1 MTQHPDPTTLL
12 VLLLGAVSTLWAA
25 LGVLAVARVRLRRAP
40 VVAQPSEL
48 PAVCV
53 LKPLCGVDADLEANL
68 RTFFEQDHPRFEL
81 LFGVQGASDPAVEVV
96 RRLRAAYPHVAARL
110 VVHEGGR
117 GLNPK
122 VSNLRAML
130 EHGGDCDVVVVSDSN
145 VAVARDYLREL
156 ATELALPGTGLVTS
170 PICGEG
176 ERTLGAALES
186 LQLNGPVAAGVAI
199 ASEIA
204 RHPIVV
210 GKSMMFRRSELLR
223 LGGLESV
230 ADVLAE
236 DYVIGRMYLEA
247 GYVVRI
253 APTPVRNIVR
263 AATVRTFSE
272 RMLRW
277 GMIRVRLAPV
287 AFFLEPLASPL
298 LVAAIALAA
307 QTLGAWPLL
316 WAVTL
321 MLVRDAA
328 TIALVRGP
336 RGLGALPLV
345 LLRDVIVL
353 ATWVVTPFHR
363 HVRWRGRRV
372 RVSAGTRLYAAEPSA
387 LPAPARLER

>member
-1 MTQHPDPTTLL
+1 MPHSLDPMLAL
-12 VLLLGAVSTLWAA
+12 VLLLAVVATLWAA
-25 LGVLAVARVRLRRAP
+25 LGVFSVARVRLRAGVPSRRL
-40 VVAQPSEL
+40 SEL
-48 PAVCV
+48 PPVTV

-81 LFGVQGASDPAVEVV
+81 VFGVQGASDPAAEIV
-96 RRLRAAYPHVAARL
+96 RRLRAEYPQVVARL
-110 VVHEGGR
+110 VVHDGGR

-130 EHGGDCDVVVVSDSN
+130 EHAAQHDVIVVSDSN

-156 ATELALPGTGLVTS
+156 ATELARPNTGLVTS
-170 PICGEG
+170 PISGEG
-176 ERTLGAALES
+176 ERTLGAALEA

-199 ASEIA
+199 ASELA
-204 RHPIVV
+204 RHTIVV
-210 GKSMMFRRSELLR
+210 GKSMMFRRSELAR

-230 ADVLAE
+230 AEVLAE

-247 GYVVRI
+247 GYAVRL
-253 APTPVRNIVR
+253 ARTPVRNIVR
-263 AATVRTFSE
+263 AATVRTFSD

-277 GMIRVRLAPV
+277 GMIRIRLAPA

-298 LVAAIALAA
+298 VVAAVALATG
-307 QTLGAWPLL
+307 TLGAWPLW
-316 WAVTL
+316 WAVAV

-328 TIALVRGP
+328 TTLLMRGP
-336 RGLGALPLV
+336 RGLTTLPLV
-345 LLRDVIVL
+345 LVRDVIVL
-353 ATWVVTPFHR
+353 GTWCVTPFHK

-387 LPAPARLER
+387 APAPARVEG